1 MTRSSHARLLVRDA
15 LAGNA
20 PAGLARVAVAALA
33 MAVSAAGAAGCN
45 AERRQE
51 CDKLLSAMT
60 PLQGDPPGADAVDR
74 VNDGIGAMQF
84 QDQPLGVYAK
94 NYRAT
99 LTVLS
104 NTLKL
109 QATAGPDGPPDGTVD
124 VIKQN
129 VKDAHTDYDDVS
141 RYCSQ

>member
-1 MTRSSHARLLVRDA
+1 MTASALVA
-15 LAGNA
+15 LA
-20 PAGLARVAVAALA
+20 
-33 MAVSAAGAAGCN
+33 AAGAAGCN
-45 AERRQE
+45 AERKQE
-51 CDKLLSAMT
+51 CDKLLSAMN
-60 PLQGDPPGADAVDR
+60 PVQGDTPSAELVDR
-74 VNDGIGAMQF
+74 VNDGVGALQL

-104 NTLKL
+104 NTLKV
-109 QATAGPDGPPDGTVD
+109 QSGAGPDGPPDGTVD

-129 VKDAHTDYDDVS
+129 LKDARTDYDDVS